1 MACFLPFSLIRSPAA
16 RQRWSASQKSCESAF
31 RNYFCIIKEP
41 SLFSSLSLMKFSVE
55 AHTHKLELLTNRK
68 AHFGGET
75 FVSTPLNMEMCSL
88 NSRFLRVTAPG
99 HVHLILELSGPGL
112 PSRTYRTSEIQLCL
126 RCSRKRLSVADVTH
140 SPEGHCRT
148 QMLPEQGQIMCHRC
162 AAGGSRQISVCLGPF
177 QRKRGFLSP
186 DHIQTLDLMSTH
198 LILNHTLSFC
208 CSVTYM

>member
-1 MACFLPFSLIRSPAA
+1 
-16 RQRWSASQKSCESAF
+16 
-31 RNYFCIIKEP
+31 
-41 SLFSSLSLMKFSVE
+41 
-55 AHTHKLELLTNRK
+55 
-68 AHFGGET
+68 
-75 FVSTPLNMEMCSL
+75 MCSL

-112 PSRTYRTSEIQLCL
+112 PSRTYRTSEIQLFL

-162 AAGGSRQISVCLGPF
+162 AGGSRQISVCLGPF

-208 CSVTYM
+208 CSVTYMWPHLTTLPHYRVVHGYHCFPQSGTQGHLQLQIKWTKELRKVTRKRFLVTGATIVVACKW